1 MTFGQSVS
9 VCFSKYANFDERASR
24 SEYWWF
30 YLFCTLLYL
39 LAAILGGMAGGMAGS
54 DILSGISGLAV
65 TIPSLA
71 AGARRLHD
79 TGKSGWRQL
88 WSITIIG
95 VIPLIIW
102 TCEEGSK
109 EANRYGDPIDLTG

>member
-9 VCFSKYANFDERASR
+9 VCFSKYANFNERAAR

-30 YLFCTLLYL
+30 YLFCTLLFP

-88 WSITIIG
+88 WVITIIG
-95 VIPLIIW
+95 LIPLIIW
-102 TCEEGSK
+102 LCEEGSK

>member
-9 VCFSKYANFDERASR
+9 VCFSKYANFDGRASR

-30 YLFCTLLYL
+30 YLFCILLINSL
-39 LAAILGGMAGGMAGS
+39 AILGAIAGGMYGA
-54 DILSGISGLAV
+54 DILSLISSLAV
-65 TIPSLA
+65 VIPSFA

-88 WSITIIG
+88 WAITIIG

-102 TCEEGSK
+102 LCEEGSE